1 MSKKLLMALACSVL
15 LMGLAACGSND
26 KANTSEEPKQETK
39 KEDEQKKIEEQK
51 KAEEQKQAEEQKN
64 RNNKKL
70 QLIQHLSNKLH
81 LNKRKFTLQTVQ
93 MQIML
98 VTTI

>member
-39 KEDEQKKIEEQK
+39 KKM
-51 KAEEQKQAEEQKN
+51 
-64 RNNKKL
+64 
-70 QLIQHLSNKLH
+70 
-81 LNKRKFTLQTVQ
+81 NKRK
-93 MQIML
+93 
-98 VTTI
+98 